1 LFKITNSILTFITS
15 ITLLLLVY
23 NLFVLNGIKPEG
35 YEINIY
41 EQLPFHF
48 FLILL
53 FCFFSASIMLL
64 AYRKMS
70 AVLILF
76 LVHITVL
83 TIPYMLG
90 YVSVGKDGE
99 FSYMG
104 LTGDDWLL
112 SISNSSPI
120 GSLFISPLALVSGL
134 DPWVLS
140 YFLPVFF
147 SIMFISGM
155 FLFYRAFMNREKL
168 LLVTFLS
175 SLIPYFG
182 YFQVSIYPYYLCFC
196 LVPLYLFVLR
206 NAFATKNRAMVMC
219 LLFLMPLLPLAD
231 PFIFIYLICF
241 SLSFAVSGTI
251 LKSGFLRTILSLN
264 FLSLNSLHFPGR
276 KVSLFIFLSF
286 TSGCFLLCSKYAPNL
301 VDVFLS
307 TLSLSIEIL
316 MAADL
321 FRLLETDGGILKFVY
336 LFNLYYGKY
345 YIPFIVIVINS
356 IIVWQN
362 RKRFCQHLIHRYPRF
377 LILYISTFF
386 MELVFLL
393 NPFIPYPLDR
403 FTNLSFIIFAQIPLL
418 GYSLYIIFLRK
429 GSILGLG
436 SAVLVLCL
444 LWTLGFFT
452 CFSSPY
458 TGGISDAVSQNEVY
472 RFQWLSG
479 VNENHSYIM
488 SFEEKE
494 WSNALPEKFSGNL
507 NRSAELTK
515 ISDMHIYTSK
525 SDSD

>member
-1 LFKITNSILTFITS
+1 
-15 ITLLLLVY
+15 
-23 NLFVLNGIKPEG
+23 
-35 YEINIY
+35 
-41 EQLPFHF
+41 
-48 FLILL
+48 
-53 FCFFSASIMLL
+53 
-64 AYRKMS
+64 
-70 AVLILF
+70 
-76 LVHITVL
+76 
-83 TIPYMLG
+83 
-90 YVSVGKDGE
+90 
-99 FSYMG
+99 
-104 LTGDDWLL
+104 
-112 SISNSSPI
+112 
-120 GSLFISPLALVSGL
+120 
-134 DPWVLS
+134 
-140 YFLPVFF
+140 
-147 SIMFISGM
+147 
-155 FLFYRAFMNREKL
+155 
-168 LLVTFLS
+168 
-175 SLIPYFG
+175 
-182 YFQVSIYPYYLCFC
+182 
-196 LVPLYLFVLR
+196 
-206 NAFATKNRAMVMC
+206 MVMC

-231 PFIFIYLICF
+231 PFIFTYLICF

-251 LKSGFLRTILSLN
+251 LKPGFLRTILSLN

-286 TSGCFLLCSKYAPNL
+286 TFRCFLLCSKYAPNL

-307 TLSLSIEIL
+307 TLSLSTEIL
-316 MAADL
+316 MAAGL
-321 FRLLETDGGILKFVY
+321 FRLLETDGGIFKFVY

-345 YIPFIVIVINS
+345 YIPFIFIVINS

-393 NPFIPYPLDR
+393 NPFITYPLDR
-403 FTNLSFIIFAQIPLL
+403 FANLSFIIFAQIPLL

-458 TGGISDAVSQNEVY
+458 NSGISEAISQNEVY
-472 RFQWLSG
+472 RFQWLSR

-494 WSNALPEKFSGNL
+494 GSNALPEKFSGNL

-525 SDSD
+525 SDSDWVIPSKS